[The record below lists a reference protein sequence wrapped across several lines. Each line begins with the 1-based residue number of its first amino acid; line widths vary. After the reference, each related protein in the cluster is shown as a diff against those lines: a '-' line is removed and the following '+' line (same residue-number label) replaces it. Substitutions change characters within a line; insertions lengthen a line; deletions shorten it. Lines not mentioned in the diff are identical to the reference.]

1 MKILVSEEYKQMG
14 FYRDFG
20 DLISLREALNRLIEE
35 HRTPSNQRGDRPQLV
50 PLNIY
55 ETDNSVVI
63 EAPMPGVKPED
74 IELSFASGVLTIKAS
89 PKSVNTGRNYLVQEW
104 QSSPYFRS
112 LQLPETIDV
121 DSASASI
128 EDGILRINFDK
139 RRRSEPRKIQVK
151 IGG

>member
-1 MKILVSEEYKQMG
+1 MS

-35 HRTPSNQRGDRPQLV
+35 QRTPGNQRGDRPQLV

-55 ETDNSVVI
+55 ETDNSIVI

-74 IELSFASGVLTIKAS
+74 IELSFANGVLTIKAS
-89 PKSVNTGRNYLVQEW
+89 PKNVNAGRNYLVQEW

-112 LQLPETIDV
+112 LQLPEAIDV

-128 EDGILRINFDK
+128 EDGILRITFDK